1 MTRAASIKSL
11 CSEIA
16 LFTGKLE
23 QHAVLAS
30 LNDNSTEMLMGHL
43 SAVFR
48 TKVALDHR
56 LVLLRELAPNC
67 AEAGTDA
74 GRDLREIAA

>member
-1 MTRAASIKSL
+1 MNRAASIKTL

-30 LNDNSTEMLMGHL
+30 LNDNNTEMLMGHL

-56 LVLLRELAPNC
+56 FVLLRELAPNC

>member
-1 MTRAASIKSL
+1 MTRAANIKTL
-11 CSEIA
+11 AAEIG
-16 LFTGKLE
+16 LFAGKLQ
-23 QHAVLAS
+23 QHAALAS
-30 LNDNSTEMLMGHL
+30 LNDNNTEMLMGHL